1 MVNPSDF
8 LATVLIRRVASA
20 ESIQNL
26 EIIPRRKI
34 GMDERSKGGSFSEIL
49 LAISAVVEVD
59 LLDATLVVEDHKGD
73 GECEHEE

>member
-20 ESIQNL
+20 VSIQNL
-26 EIIPRRKI
+26 EIIGRRKI
-34 GMDERSKGGSFSEIL
+34 GVDERSKGGSLWEIL
-49 LAISAVVEVD
+49 LANSVVMEVD